1 MDPAREVN
9 GHRGF
14 DYEQSGSYA
23 GASMT
28 RPQLNRFFV
37 STDFSVQYRK
47 AKQLLWQNQA
57 SSGYSLLTTFD
68 GEVDYTTGDNHTTLA
83 RSESVVLE
91 PNTTVSAK
99 GQHVEL
105 LLLTCSASLV
115 IQHAAAMHLIPAKSI
130 VTFTRDHINGDQKLD
145 AMVAEFVSELG
156 GEEPGKEIVMRAL
169 VEQTLVHLLRN
180 YSTPRLS
187 EELEL
192 SRVGLVDRR
201 IRRSVELMHTQLDQ
215 DLTLKELAAASY
227 LSPFHFARL
236 FKKLTGASP
245 HNYLAAIRATRAQLL
260 LAETD
265 LSVTEIGALVGYLSG
280 SHFTKAFR
288 LATGATPREF
298 RKDLI
303 SRDSGHKKHTT

>member
-1 MDPAREVN
+1 
-9 GHRGF
+9 
-14 DYEQSGSYA
+14 
-23 GASMT
+23 MT
-28 RPQLNRFFV
+28 RSLAQFNRFFV
-37 STDFSVQYRK
+37 STDYSVSYRK

-57 SSGYSLLTTFD
+57 SSGYSLLTTLD
-68 GEVDYTTGDNHTTLA
+68 GQLNYAVDDKHTVLE
-83 RSESVVLE
+83 RSQSVVLE
-91 PNTTVSAK
+91 PNTSVTAK
-99 GQHVEL
+99 GHLVEL
-105 LLLTCSASLV
+105 LFLTFSASLV
-115 IQHAAAMHLIPAKSI
+115 IQHAASMRLIPPKSI
-130 VTFTRDHINGDQKLD
+130 VTFTRDHVNGDPKLD
-145 AMVAEFVSELG
+145 SLLAEFVSELA

-169 VEQTLVHLLRN
+169 VEQTLVHMLRN

-245 HNYLAAIRATRAQLL
+245 HNYLAGIRATRAQLL

-265 LSVTEIGALVGYLSG
+265 LSVTAVAARVGYLSG

-298 RKDLI
+298 RKGLVAMH
-303 SRDSGHKKHTT
+303 RQ

>member
-1 MDPAREVN
+1 
-9 GHRGF
+9 
-14 DYEQSGSYA
+14 
-23 GASMT
+23 MT
-28 RPQLNRFFV
+28 RPLAQLNRFFV
-37 STDFSVQYRK
+37 STDYSVSYRK

-57 SSGYSLLTTFD
+57 SSGYGLLTTLD
-68 GEVDYTTGDNHTTLA
+68 GQLNYTVDDKHRALE
-83 RSESVVLE
+83 RSQSVVLE
-91 PNTTVSAK
+91 PNTSVTAK
-99 GQHVEL
+99 GQQTEL
-105 LLLTCSASLV
+105 LFLTFSASLV
-115 IQHAAAMHLIPAKSI
+115 IQNAATMKLIPPKSI
-130 VTFTRDHINGDQKLD
+130 VTFSTEHVNGDLKLD
-145 AMVAEFVSELG
+145 ALLAEFVSELAG
-156 GEEPGKEIVMRAL
+156 QKPGKEIVMRAL
-169 VEQTLVHLLRN
+169 VEQTLVHMLRN

-245 HNYLAAIRATRAQLL
+245 HNYLAGIRATRAQLL

-265 LSVTEIGALVGYLSG
+265 LSVTEVGARVGYLSG

-298 RKDLI
+298 RKGI
-303 SRDSGHKKHTT
+303 ITR

>member
-1 MDPAREVN
+1 
-9 GHRGF
+9 
-14 DYEQSGSYA
+14 
-23 GASMT
+23 MT
-28 RPQLNRFFV
+28 RPLAQLNRFFV
-37 STDFSVQYRK
+37 SPDYSVHYRK
-47 AKQLLWQNQA
+47 AKQLLWQTQA
-57 SSGYSLLTTFD
+57 SSGYSLLTTLD
-68 GEVDYTTGDNHTTLA
+68 GQLAYNVDGQHSSLDGF
-83 RSESVVLE
+83 RSVVLE
-91 PNTTVSAK
+91 PNTTVTAK

-105 LLLTCSASLV
+105 LVLTFSASLV
-115 IQHAAAMHLIPAKSI
+115 IQHAAAMHLIPPKSI
-130 VTFTRDHINGDQKLD
+130 ITFRREHVQGDQKLD
-145 AMVAEFVSELG
+145 ALLAEFVSELA
-156 GEEPGKEIVMRAL
+156 GEAPGKEIVMRAL
-169 VEQTLVHLLRN
+169 VEQTLVHMLRN

-245 HNYLAAIRATRAQLL
+245 HNYLAGIRATRAQLL

-265 LSVTEIGALVGYLSG
+265 LSVTEIGARVGYLSG

-298 RKDLI
+298 RKSLI
-303 SRDSGHKKHTT
+303 SPRSV